1 MLEADWMEVPT
12 LATEDAG
19 GSLQLVETA
28 QGGEPA
34 VALNAPESDFLI
46 ASC

>member
-1 MLEADWMEVPT
+1 MEVPT

-28 QGGEPA
+28 RGGEPA
-34 VALNAPESDFLI
+34 VALLHLSLT
-46 ASC
+46 S